1 MSRRKRTLT
10 DEDRQLWNR
19 IRDSVTPLPGKAVET
34 DIEEW
39 IEHPAQLVAPPKAS
53 LPNKPVFPAAS
64 PVKPFLPAYVPPLST
79 PRIAPA
85 GVPSLDDVTIRKLR
99 KGRLEIDARIDLHG
113 MTESAAHDAL
123 LRFVRA
129 EQRTGSR
136 IVLVITGKGK
146 AGEGVLRRAVPLW
159 FAEAAFKPL
168 VGGFRRAHPAHGGEG
183 ALYLRIRREAGA

>member
-10 DEDRQLWNR
+10 DEDRQLWSR
-19 IRDSVTPLPGKAVET
+19 IRDSVTPLPGKAVES

-39 IEHPAQLVAPPKAS
+39 IEHPGELATPPAAAS
-53 LPNKPVFPAAS
+53 PKKPVFPAAS
-64 PVKPFLPAYVPPLST
+64 AVKPFLPAYVPPIST
-79 PRIAPA
+79 PRMTPA

-113 MTESAAHDAL
+113 MTEAVAHDVL
-123 LRFVRA
+123 LRFVKA
-129 EQRTGSR
+129 EQRRDSR

-159 FAEAAFKPL
+159 FAEPAFKPL

-183 ALYLRIRREAGA
+183 ALYLRIRREGRQ